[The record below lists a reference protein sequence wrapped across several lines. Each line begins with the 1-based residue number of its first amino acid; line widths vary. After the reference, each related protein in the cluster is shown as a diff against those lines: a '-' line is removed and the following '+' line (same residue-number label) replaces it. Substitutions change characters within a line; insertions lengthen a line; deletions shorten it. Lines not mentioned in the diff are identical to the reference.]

1 MFVEDVNRPNSHV
14 LQDAPLVLAVFC
26 TFAIITKNAINYI
39 LNPACSVLNRYF
51 PTAIQKEQMALDFG
65 EFSLSQKNNLTTK
78 VLAIDKK
85 NKFVAGRILSADN
98 LPKKY
103 GYSNNKVKSIL
114 DPVSDYCVI

>member
-85 NKFVAGRILSADN
+85 KTNSSPAVFCPPIISRKNTDIQII
-98 LPKKY
+98 K
-103 GYSNNKVKSIL
+103 
-114 DPVSDYCVI
+114 